1 MVTNRYTGRRFTA
14 AGARYTLGN
23 GIAGG
28 GEGEVYLI
36 RGHADIVAKIYHDAS
51 FQESDPRKSRAFKER
66 KLKAMLKM
74 KIDPYGQS
82 HDSLHVAWPLAILY
96 SGKTMVGYIMPRVQ
110 TGYNIK
116 DFTFRTPGSFLYGKA
131 TWRHAVAVAYNLA
144 WNVRYLHERGIVI
157 GDLNPK
163 NILIKTDGTV
173 TLIDADSFAVTDP
186 DTREFFPCEVGLAP
200 YLAPEIQATGGL
212 LASAP
217 FSRESD
223 NFSLAIHLFS
233 LLMQG
238 YHPFQSYVTD
248 NDISSTSSITPD
260 SEILQGNCPYVRTV
274 AGRAIPKH
282 APKLTALPG
291 KLQDCFRATFHY
303 TALTIRRSIPNRTT
317 ARQWRDALLETYQQ
331 PMHIC
336 SRDATHLFPAHNA
349 VCPWCRAGRPKG
361 VSVAP
366 NPTRGPNRPGSAAGG
381 YAPLRTREPLL
392 IAGMVLGAAGGLLF
406 SLLMQPV
413 LSAGCSDPSLIP
425 AGIIGTMPDFGALSL
440 SPALPATLAGI
451 FAGGWQAR
459 QLSRKSAR
467 HPLSGSLLLSLLE
480 LVLFLVG
487 VPLAAIWLGG
497 ITATVLFCVYALFLL
512 VSLITISVNAFRAA
526 AS

>member
-1 MVTNRYTGRRFTA
+1 MKRFLLWLVGVVLGVGVFLGAVMGVSYAFTTEGSCPDSA
-14 AGARYTLGN
+14 AQFGAEALESNGACWQVPLIGGQLDKVFASPATLT
-23 GIAGG
+23 
-28 GEGEVYLI
+28 V
-36 RGHADIVAKIYHDAS
+36 
-51 FQESDPRKSRAFKER
+51 Q
-66 KLKAMLKM
+66 KL
-74 KIDPYGQS
+74 G
-82 HDSLHVAWPLAILY
+82 ILY
-96 SGKTMVGYIMPRVQ
+96 TAHPA
-110 TGYNIK
+110 
-116 DFTFRTPGSFLYGKA
+116 L
-131 TWRHAVAVAYNLA
+131 
-144 WNVRYLHERGIVI
+144 
-157 GDLNPK
+157 
-163 NILIKTDGTV
+163 
-173 TLIDADSFAVTDP
+173 TLP
-186 DTREFFPCEVGLAP
+186 DWSV
-200 YLAPEIQATGGL
+200 
-212 LASAP
+212 
-217 FSRESD
+217 
-223 NFSLAIHLFS
+223 
-233 LLMQG
+233 
-238 YHPFQSYVTD
+238 
-248 NDISSTSSITPD
+248 
-260 SEILQGNCPYVRTV
+260 
-274 AGRAIPKH
+274 
-282 APKLTALPG
+282 
-291 KLQDCFRATFHY
+291 Y
-303 TALTIRRSIPNRTT
+303 TTLTIRRSIPNRTT

-381 YAPLRTREPLL
+381 YAPLRTRELLL

-440 SPALPATLAGI
+440 SPALPATLSGI

-467 HPLSGSLLLSLLE
+467 HPLSGSLLLALLE

-512 VSLITISVNAFRAA
+512 VSLITISVNTFRAA